1 VLLAQLVSAA
11 PCCLALPHPATAH
24 RALLSPGPTCQ
35 PPRARHPRPTALH
48 CHAAAPPPAPA
59 SRGPTPA
66 ARAIPLPHQSLL
78 FFPVPTL
85 HTAPTPGPPASH
97 FSLLPRARARS
108 KGVSRRPALLSAPL
122 LHTHAQAH
130 RHLPRPSQ
138 NWLIDLKCQ
147 GLASPPLISP
157 ETPLPSAFIG
167 GPLAT
172 PQSRPP

>member
-1 VLLAQLVSAA
+1 VLPAQLVSAA

-35 PPRARHPRPTALH
+35 PPRARRPRPTALH

-108 KGVSRRPALLSAPL
+108 KGVSHRPLSSPLRSFTPMLKHTATSPVLLKIGSLTSNARASL
-122 LHTHAQAH
+122 L
-130 RHLPRPSQ
+130 
-138 NWLIDLKCQ
+138 
-147 GLASPPLISP
+147 PP
-157 ETPLPSAFIG
+157 
-167 GPLAT
+167 
-172 PQSRPP
+172 